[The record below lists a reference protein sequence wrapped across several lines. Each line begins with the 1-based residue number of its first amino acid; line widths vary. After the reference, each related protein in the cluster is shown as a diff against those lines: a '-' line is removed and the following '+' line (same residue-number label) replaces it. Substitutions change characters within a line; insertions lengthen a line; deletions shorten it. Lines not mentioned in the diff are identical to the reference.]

1 MWIINDDVLAREV
14 ASGFLIARVGWRFM
28 NDANQSGP
36 AASFSV
42 HEGGIFRFLVKATL
56 KASFLTS
63 IGANPK

>member
-1 MWIINDDVLAREV
+1 MLNDDGLAREV

-36 AASFSV
+36 AANFSV
-42 HEGGIFRFLVKATL
+42 HEGGIFRFLFVATL

-63 IGANPK
+63 SGANPK